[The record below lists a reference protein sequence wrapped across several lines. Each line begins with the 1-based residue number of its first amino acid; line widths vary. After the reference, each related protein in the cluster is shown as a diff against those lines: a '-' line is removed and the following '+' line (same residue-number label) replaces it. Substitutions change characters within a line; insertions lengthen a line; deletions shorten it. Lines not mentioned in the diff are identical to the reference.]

1 MPAETAS
8 EPRGVLIA
16 GSWRTAAEAFTRR
29 DPSNPDRA
37 TGTYAAASA
46 VEVQAAYDAAAA
58 AAPRWG
64 RRPAPERAEVL
75 RRAADL
81 LEARS
86 ASAAERLTADI
97 GKAIRDA
104 RAEVLRAVAILRY
117 HAGEALQ
124 ADGETYPSS
133 AADTMVITTS
143 EPVGVVCAITPW
155 NFPLAIPAW
164 KLAPALSAGNP
175 VVWKPATAASGSAVL
190 LAEILVEAGL
200 PEGALNL
207 LTGPGPELSEALT
220 VDSRLAALSFTGSA
234 QVGWGLQAAVADRG
248 VKVQLELGGKN
259 PAIVLADADLPD
271 AALQVASGAMGS
283 TGQRCTATSRVYV
296 EDPVLERFTELL
308 LERVRE
314 LVVGDPFDEATDVG
328 PVASLEQLRTVGSY
342 LDLAAAEPGVRV
354 LAGGGRSEPGDG
366 YWVDADGAQRR
377 SRREPARARGDL
389 RAGGDRQPDFRL
401 RGRARGRQRH
411 PVRTLRRDLH
421 AGPRP
426 GDVVRARDRV
436 GPGAH
441 QPRDRRR
448 RAAGALRRAQGVE
461 QSAAR
466 AGQGGEAVLHQLED
480 RLRPRP
486 LTLPRSLA
494 HALQRQPRRAAR
506 LGDLV
511 LRPLGALIGAPELG

>member
-46 VEVQAAYDAAAA
+46 VEVRAAYDAAAA

-220 VDSRLAALSFTGSA
+220 VDPRLAALSFTGSA

-328 PVASLEQLRTVGSY
+328 PVASLEQLRSVGSY

-366 YWVDADGAQRR
+366 YWVDPTVLSDVPAE
-377 SRREPARARGDL
+377 SRLAREEIFGPVVILSPTSGYEAALEAANDTPFGLSAAIFTRDL
-389 RAGGDRQPDFRL
+389 
-401 RGRARGRQRH
+401 GRAMSFAREIESGQVHINRETAGAEPQAPFGGLKGSSNLQREQGKAAKRFFTNSKT
-411 PVRTLRRDLH
+411 VY
-421 AGPRP
+421 
-426 GDVVRARDRV
+426 VRAR
-436 GPGAH
+436 
-441 QPRDRRR
+441 
-448 RAAGALRRAQGVE
+448 
-461 QSAAR
+461 
-466 AGQGGEAVLHQLED
+466 
-480 RLRPRP
+480 
-486 LTLPRSLA
+486 
-494 HALQRQPRRAAR
+494 
-506 LGDLV
+506 
-511 LRPLGALIGAPELG
+511 